1 MICNLKKKLI
11 CNKNKNNKMKTKLTL
26 LLGIANFFLV
36 ISQNPNIIWQKTY
49 GGSSYDTGQKILQT
63 TDGGYLISATSESD
77 DFDITQF
84 YGLGDIVLLKID
96 ASGSVVWQKAYGGSE
111 YDYINN
117 ITATPDGGYVIVG
130 GTESSDGIVTTPNQG
145 SSDAL
150 IIKIDA
156 SGTVLWQKTFGGS
169 ESDSFRYTFFNT
181 DGSYRVIGSTWS
193 NDGDVPANAVAE
205 DRNIWLLKIDATTGA
220 IISNSII
227 SPNISNEFIRSVVPT
242 NNGGLLF
249 CGNRYVES
257 PQEALIP
264 FIRKIDANDATVFY
278 TDALCEDCDYGG
290 FDDAVELEDGSFIVI
305 GEHID
310 LTNGAKDYSSL
321 TKFDASGTKVSEVI
335 LNDNL
340 TAPYGNYSTNIL
352 KINSGFLLKGIQYD
366 SNFNLD
372 ILLTQYND
380 QGIIEKWV
388 IGGTSDES
396 LDFASQG
403 NIIQNTN
410 GNYMILSSTASS
422 DGDFTNNYG
431 EDDIA
436 VVEYKLESLKNP
448 EQGINQVVKL
458 YPNPVNN
465 LLYIE
470 NNNGFP
476 IEKVR
481 ILDPIG
487 KIILQK
493 TNSFETINVENLNS
507 GLYLLQI
514 TTENNQIITQKF
526 LKQ

>member
-1 MICNLKKKLI
+1 M
-11 CNKNKNNKMKTKLTL
+11 
-26 LLGIANFFLV
+26 
-36 ISQNPNIIWQKTY
+36 
-49 GGSSYDTGQKILQT
+49 
-63 TDGGYLISATSESD
+63 
-77 DFDITQF
+77 
-84 YGLGDIVLLKID
+84 
-96 ASGSVVWQKAYGGSE
+96 
-111 YDYINN
+111 
-117 ITATPDGGYVIVG
+117 
-130 GTESSDGIVTTPNQG
+130 
-145 SSDAL
+145 
-150 IIKIDA
+150 
-156 SGTVLWQKTFGGS
+156 
-169 ESDSFRYTFFNT
+169 
-181 DGSYRVIGSTWS
+181 
-193 NDGDVPANAVAE
+193 
-205 DRNIWLLKIDATTGA
+205 
-220 IISNSII
+220 
-227 SPNISNEFIRSVVPT
+227 
-242 NNGGLLF
+242 
-249 CGNRYVES
+249 
-257 PQEALIP
+257 
-264 FIRKIDANDATVFY
+264 
-278 TDALCEDCDYGG
+278 
-290 FDDAVELEDGSFIVI
+290 
-305 GEHID
+305 
-310 LTNGAKDYSSL
+310 
-321 TKFDASGTKVSEVI
+321 
-335 LNDNL
+335 
-340 TAPYGNYSTNIL
+340 
-352 KINSGFLLKGIQYD
+352 
-366 SNFNLD
+366 D

-448 EQGINQVVKL
+448 EQEINQVVKL

-514 TTENNQIITQKF
+514 TTENNKIITQKF